1 MEILDGEALR
11 RIEAE
16 MASRAAEPAAPAEPD
31 DPDAEARA
39 AAAMGLRAAPTV
51 VTPASSEKRA
61 ERAERD
67 ADPTRDLRLACSV
80 GAAIVRRLDP
90 RSAAAVRRVLND
102 AVAEAVK

>member
-51 VTPASSEKRA
+51 ATPAPEKRA
-61 ERAERD
+61 ERDGARE
-67 ADPTRDLRLACSV
+67 LRLLARFGSELC
-80 GAAIVRRLDP
+80 RRLDP
-90 RSAAAVRRVLND
+90 RTREVVSRHLAAVAMEVC
-102 AVAEAVK
+102 E